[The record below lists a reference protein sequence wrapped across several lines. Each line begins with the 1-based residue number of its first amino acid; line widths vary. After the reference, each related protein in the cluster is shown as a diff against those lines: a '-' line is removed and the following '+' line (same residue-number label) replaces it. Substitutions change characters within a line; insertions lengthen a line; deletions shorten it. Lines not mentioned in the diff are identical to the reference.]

1 MSDDQAY
8 DQVQSMNVLF
18 MADVKPEPYSGASGT
33 EIETIGELRKLGCQ
47 VDEVWADDLSHRIA
61 HGNLHYLI
69 ELPVSYRSA
78 MLRKLGAKRYDVIH
92 VNQSHGYLAAR
103 IIHDRF
109 KGSVFIHRSHG
120 FESRVLRDLSKWRE
134 LYEIR
139 RPNQPHAM
147 ASSVLSKLLRRHYVQ
162 IARYADGHI
171 VSASQ
176 CRDFLVTELGV
187 DIRRVA
193 VIPQSQPDYY
203 KKMDNPF
210 CAKRLSRIL
219 YVGQFAFVKA
229 PMILGRVFSDLAKM
243 RDDISL
249 TWVCAKRHHDDARL
263 LLDPSIRAR
272 VRFLDWM
279 PREKLREIYDEH
291 GIFLFPSFFEGFGKS
306 LLEAMSRGLCV
317 IAADNGGMRD
327 VILNNVSGLKVP
339 TGDSGAM
346 VTSCLELLDDPN
358 RAAKI
363 SSRAVGAANQYG
375 WDRVGGETL
384 KFYKSIIRAKLT
396 RFKTSEIT

>member
-1 MSDDQAY
+1 MQPMS
-8 DQVQSMNVLF
+8 VLF
-18 MADVKPEPYSGASGT
+18 MADVKPEPYSGASGS
-33 EIETIGELRKLGCQ
+33 EIETISELRKLGCQ
-47 VDEVWADDLSHRIA
+47 VDEVWAGDLSHRIT
-61 HGNLHYLI
+61 HGNLHHLI

-78 MLRKLGAKRYDVIH
+78 MLRKLDVKRYDVVH

-103 IIHDRF
+103 MIHERF
-109 KGSVFIHRSHG
+109 TGSVFIHRSHG
-120 FESRVLRDLSKWRE
+120 FESRVFRDLSKWRE
-134 LYEIR
+134 LHENR
-139 RPNQPHAM
+139 KLNHPHAVT
-147 ASSVLSKLLRRHYVQ
+147 SSILSKLLRRHYAQ

-176 CRDFLVTELGV
+176 CRDFLVTEFGV
-187 DIRRVA
+187 DNKRVA
-193 VIPQSQPDYY
+193 VIPQSPPDYY
-203 KKMDNPF
+203 KRMDGPF

-243 RDDISL
+243 RNDISI
-249 TWVCAKRHHDDARL
+249 TWVCAKRHHDEARL

-317 IAADNGGMRD
+317 IASDNGGMRD

-346 VTSCLELLDDPN
+346 VASCLELLDDPN

-363 SSRAVGAANQYG
+363 SSRAIGAANQYG

-384 KFYKSIIRAKLT
+384 NFYKAVIRAKLT
-396 RFKTSEIT
+396 KLKTSGIT